1 MRKQTHFKKVVSFA
15 LAAAMAV
22 SVCTAALADE
32 ATNGATNEA
41 AASEQIETKS
51 ADETEN
57 DVDAL
62 TAEEGGQPA
71 GLAAEGE
78 TQVENVAYIGE
89 QGYPSLAAAF
99 AAVQNGEIVL
109 VKQDCDMPDQIIIS
123 GNKSVTLDLG
133 DSTVSATN
141 GIHVMNG
148 ATLTIKGNGVYKHE
162 SNSSNAFN
170 VWGYTTY
177 ENDGAI
183 DESKAIRSTVTVES
197 GTITAAGGGAGIGM
211 WGNGA
216 TVNINGGKVESVFK
230 NNDVDGGFAIA
241 GNGIRNGKTCNGGTE
256 LNINGGEITSVQDC
270 AIYLPQI
277 GVTNITGG
285 TIRGWS
291 GIEMDSGTLNISG
304 GKIESTYQGDGTRKY
319 KPAGDGNYNFGAAI
333 AVVSKGNQSAMGY
346 AGHMNVNITGGEIV
360 SASYYAIDEYNL
372 PYVQNPD
379 GKQSVAYVDSFK
391 ISGDAKIGGAKGA
404 VLSDNIKNFI
414 SSGNFTHEISED
426 YIAEGKICKVTTD
439 ANYPYVVGEK
449 VVDVKPAEPEKT
461 EVAGKTEDIKSEDVD
476 KNKVVNAA
484 ASTTITDSADA
495 SVSDVAKEVTNSATV
510 TVRGKDVAIDSTEAS
525 EAAKDAISSAV
536 ADNKD
541 FDPNAKK
548 KDITIV
554 AVPKLVVEPKA
565 ATDNETDKS
574 MTFDI
579 SMVYDVKATVADTV
593 DKMNNQNT
601 VTLEK
606 NKEMPAEQVPTVAI
620 SLDVSALK
628 IPEGQ
633 KVFVR
638 HVKEDGTVYYYEAE
652 TKTESGIVKTITFV
666 NPDGF
671 SEFTVM
677 ANKTVTVTIDGKEY
691 ALSAADIGK
700 GFEIAK
706 KDYCDWKGVS
716 FKGIEGVYTTLTKE
730 LYDKAANGQKLEGTN
745 VFEQVWFPPEEPTPA
760 PTAAPTATPAP
771 VEAAPATTAAPT
783 ATPDDSQYYTCVAC
797 GHHNWTATADG
808 YKCNTCGHLETK
820 QISGYKNVKGTYA
833 PTASSA
839 KTAAATAS
847 TIPQTSDEMPIVPI
861 AIIAIAAL
869 LGLGVTAY
877 MKKKQN

>member
-32 ATNGATNEA
+32 ATTEATKKA
-41 AASEQIETKS
+41 AASEQVETQSDRETKDKAVMLTGE
-51 ADETEN
+51 ADPQ
-57 DVDAL
+57 DA
-62 TAEEGGQPA
+62 
-71 GLAAEGE
+71 
-78 TQVENVAYIGE
+78 NVAYVDNDTSKTYTTLQDAITNAND
-89 QGYPSLAAAF
+89 Q
-99 AAVQNGEIVL
+99 IVL
-109 VKQDCDMPDQIIIS
+109 TSDVTE
-123 GNKSVTLDLG
+123 SVTIPAGKSIQLNLNDHKI
-133 DSTVSATN
+133 TN
-141 GIHVMNG
+141 TAGQHTITNNG
-148 ATLTIKGNGVYKHE
+148 TLTITGNGTVD
-162 SNSSNAFN
+162 N
-170 VWGYTTY
+170 VSHACAALYNEKDAT
-177 ENDGAI
+177 AI
-183 DESKAIRSTVTVES
+183 VES
-197 GTITAAGGGAGIGM
+197 GTFTRSQEAGTPS
-211 WGNGA
+211 GNGGNSWY
-216 TVNINGGKVESVFK
+216 VVY
-230 NNDVDGGFAIA
+230 NDGTLTF
-241 GNGIRNGKTCNGGTE
+241 NGGTVE
-256 LNINGGEITSVQDC
+256 ATGKFSSLVVSGQNNASAVMTINNGNFNNDFIVIKAEGGT
-270 AIYLPQI
+270 
-277 GVTNITGG
+277 TNITGG
-285 TIRGWS
+285 TFNSPEQTLQSW
-291 GIEMDSGTLNISG
+291 DSITTVTGGTLNGAISSWVW
-304 GKIESTYQGDGTRKY
+304 ENSTTNGVT
-319 KPAGDGNYNFGAAI
+319 
-333 AVVSKGNQSAMGY
+333 
-346 AGHMNVNITGGEIV
+346 
-360 SASYYAIDEYNL
+360 
-372 PYVQNPD
+372 
-379 GKQSVAYVDSFK
+379 
-391 ISGDAKIGGAKGA
+391 ISGDAVVNGNLTAANYDNKSSIASSITINGGKINGELKKRNIDDAADATYTGAKFEVTAGTFTKKFSA
-404 VLSDNIKNFI
+404 SYLA
-414 SSGNFTHEISED
+414 SGLALKENADGT
-426 YIAEGKICKVTTD
+426 YT
-439 ANYPYVVGEK
+439 VGEK
-449 VVDVKPAEPEKT
+449 TVETKPAEPEKT
-461 EVAGKTEDIKSEDVD
+461 EVSDNAESKVEVKKEDNITASEVVEAAKSTEIVSKDDATTD
-476 KNKVVNAA
+476 KI
-484 ASTTITDSADA
+484 SQ
-495 SVSDVAKEVTNSATV
+495 EVTNSATV
-510 TVRGKDVAIDSTEAS
+510 TVKGKDVAIGSTEAA
-525 EAAKDAISSAV
+525 EAAKDAISAAATDSSK
-536 ADNKD
+536 N
-541 FDPNAKK
+541 FDPDAEN

-565 ATDNETDKS
+565 AANNDTDVS

-579 SMVYDVKATVADTV
+579 KMLYDVKATVADDVKNMTES
-593 DKMNNQNT
+593 NT

-652 TKTESGIVKTITFV
+652 TKTENGIVKTITFV

-771 VEAAPATTAAPT
+771 VEAAPAATAAPT

-808 YKCNTCGHLETK
+808 YKCDTCGHLETK

>member
-32 ATNGATNEA
+32 ATTEATKKA
-41 AASEQIETKS
+41 AASEQVETQSDRETKDKAVMLTGE
-51 ADETEN
+51 ADPQ
-57 DVDAL
+57 DA
-62 TAEEGGQPA
+62 
-71 GLAAEGE
+71 
-78 TQVENVAYIGE
+78 NVAYVDNDTSKTYTTLQDAITNAND
-89 QGYPSLAAAF
+89 Q
-99 AAVQNGEIVL
+99 IVL
-109 VKQDCDMPDQIIIS
+109 TSDVTE
-123 GNKSVTLDLG
+123 SVTIPAGKSIQLNLNDHKI
-133 DSTVSATN
+133 TN
-141 GIHVMNG
+141 TAGQHTITNNG
-148 ATLTIKGNGVYKHE
+148 TLTITGNGTVD
-162 SNSSNAFN
+162 N
-170 VWGYTTY
+170 VSHGRAALYNEKDAT
-177 ENDGAI
+177 AI
-183 DESKAIRSTVTVES
+183 VES
-197 GTITAAGGGAGIGM
+197 GTFTRSQEAGTPS
-211 WGNGA
+211 GNGGNSWY
-216 TVNINGGKVESVFK
+216 VVY
-230 NNDVDGGFAIA
+230 NDGTLTF
-241 GNGIRNGKTCNGGTE
+241 NGGTVE
-256 LNINGGEITSVQDC
+256 ATGKFSSLVVSGQNNASAVMTINNGNFNNDFIVIKAEGGT
-270 AIYLPQI
+270 
-277 GVTNITGG
+277 TNITGG
-285 TIRGWS
+285 TFNSPEQTLQSW
-291 GIEMDSGTLNISG
+291 DSITTVTGGTLNGAISSWVW
-304 GKIESTYQGDGTRKY
+304 ENSTTNGVT
-319 KPAGDGNYNFGAAI
+319 
-333 AVVSKGNQSAMGY
+333 
-346 AGHMNVNITGGEIV
+346 
-360 SASYYAIDEYNL
+360 
-372 PYVQNPD
+372 
-379 GKQSVAYVDSFK
+379 
-391 ISGDAKIGGAKGA
+391 ISGDAVVNGNLTAANYDNKSSIASSITINGGKINGELKKRNIDDAADATYTGAKFEVTAGTFTKKFSA
-404 VLSDNIKNFI
+404 SYLA
-414 SSGNFTHEISED
+414 SGLALKENADGT
-426 YIAEGKICKVTTD
+426 YT
-439 ANYPYVVGEK
+439 VGEK
-449 VVDVKPAEPEKT
+449 TVETKPAEPEKT
-461 EVAGKTEDIKSEDVD
+461 EVSDNAESKVEVKKEDNITASEVVEAAKSTEIVSKDDATTD
-476 KNKVVNAA
+476 KI
-484 ASTTITDSADA
+484 SQ
-495 SVSDVAKEVTNSATV
+495 EVTNSATV
-510 TVRGKDVAIDSTEAS
+510 TVKGKDVAIGSTEAA
-525 EAAKDAISSAV
+525 EAAKDAISAAATDSSK
-536 ADNKD
+536 N
-541 FDPNAKK
+541 FDPDAEN

-565 ATDNETDKS
+565 AANNDTDVS

-579 SMVYDVKATVADTV
+579 KMLYDVKATVADDVKNMTES
-593 DKMNNQNT
+593 NT

-620 SLDVSALK
+620 SLNVSALK

-677 ANKTVTVTIDGKEY
+677 ANKSVTVTIDGKEY
-691 ALSAADIGK
+691 AFSAADIGK

-771 VEAAPATTAAPT
+771 VEAAPAATAAPT

-808 YKCNTCGHLETK
+808 YKCDTCGHLETK
-820 QISGYKNVKGTYA
+820 QISGYKNVKGTYT

-877 MKKKQN
+877 MKKKRN